1 MGNEVGLCSFTASK
15 NHLKHVG
22 CEAKSALAT
31 RLELKRGIAPLL
43 NGLINVKKLYNTN
56 MLETITLLS

>member
-1 MGNEVGLCSFTASK
+1 MGNEVGVSSFTASK

-56 MLETITLLS
+56 MRETITLLS